1 MLKVLLIDDERWILE
16 DLHVIIEWEK
26 LGYEIIGAVQNT
38 KDARRITLK
47 QKPDLI
53 ICDIKMPREDG
64 ITFLKRLRGEGVN
77 TAFIFLTA
85 LSEFDCAREALKY
98 NAQSYLLKPVDEEI
112 LTDELCKAKERIL
125 EQKRI
130 EMAKKLLD
138 DIPMERNKDSDIIA
152 EVQKDI
158 LQNYNNKL
166 QLASYASKYFVNA
179 NYLSQ
184 LFKQETGKSFTQYL
198 LDVRLM
204 KAEYLLKETD
214 FTINEISGQVG
225 YPDYGHFSKIFKKH
239 RGVSPQNYRNELEK

>member
-16 DLHVIIEWEK
+16 DLQVIVEWEK
-26 LGYEIIGAVQNT
+26 LGYEIIGTVQNT
-38 KDARRITLK
+38 KDARRIILK
-47 QKPDLI
+47 EEPDLI

-64 ITFLKRLRGEGVN
+64 ITFLKRLRGEGVE

-85 LSEFDCAREALKY
+85 LSEFDCARDALKY
-98 NAQSYLLKPVDEEI
+98 NAQGYLLKPVDEEM
-112 LTDELCKAKERIL
+112 LEEELNKAKERVL
-125 EQKRI
+125 EQRRI
-130 EMAKKLLD
+130 DMAKKLLND
-138 DIPMERNKDSDIIA
+138 VPVERNKDSDIIA

-158 LQNYNNKL
+158 LENYNNKL

-214 FTINEISGQVG
+214 FTINEISNLVG
-225 YPDYGHFSKIFKKH
+225 YPDYGHFSKLFKKY
-239 RGVSPQNYRNELEK
+239 RGMSPQKYRNELEK